1 MVVELPDSQFVLRPM
16 ERAPGAGPCVHVP
29 SSSSTSKSERSYLD
43 AARRVLSEVY
53 PQAVQRIV
61 HERHFVSQANGRTG
75 IAFTKARFTSPISAV
90 APIPGLYFCGKDLA
104 TAGLAGEIQGGYVA
118 ACAVLGYSKDELV
131 GGRNVAVDIQNLR

>member
-1 MVVELPDSQFVLRPM
+1 
-16 ERAPGAGPCVHVP
+16 
-29 SSSSTSKSERSYLD
+29 
-43 AARRVLSEVY
+43 VLSEVY
-53 PQAVQRIV
+53 PQTVQRIV

-104 TAGLAGEIQGGYVA
+104 TAGLAGEMQGGYVA